1 MRDFH
6 LRFFIE
12 RRWPDGIE
20 ELIEIED
27 ENILWAPE
35 IAGAYVLGANEG
47 TMFSY
52 PWGNSPIYYI
62 GQSRD
67 LRKKLAEHRK
77 YILLAKDD
85 RGEQRWWPRY
95 QYGASFGATVAWYL
109 GRGSQ
114 FAHMLEYDLVT
125 SFYEMYGSI
134 PLANSRWP
142 VKLRPVHGTDEG

>member
-12 RRWPDGIE
+12 RRRPDGIE

-27 ENILWAPE
+27 ENILWVPE
-35 IAGAYVLGANEG
+35 SAGAYVLGTSNDN
-47 TMFSY
+47 MFSY
-52 PWGNSPIYYI
+52 PWGSSPVYYI

-77 YILLAKDD
+77 YIILAKDD
-85 RGEQRWWPRY
+85 RGNQKWWPRY
-95 QYGASFGATVAWYL
+95 QYGVSFGATVAWYL
-109 GRGSQ
+109 VRGSQ
-114 FAHMLEYDLVT
+114 FPNRLEYNLMA

-134 PLANSRWP
+134 PLANNIWP
-142 VKLRPVHGTDEG
+142 SGLRPIHGTYDG

>member
-27 ENILWAPE
+27 ENIPWAPE
-35 IAGAYVLGANEG
+35 IAGAYVLGTNKG

-52 PWGNSPIYYI
+52 PWGNSPVYYI

-67 LRKKLAEHRK
+67 LRKKLVEHRK
-77 YILLAKDD
+77 YILLAKND

-95 QYGASFGATVAWYL
+95 QYGASFGATVAWYT
-109 GRGSQ
+109 GKGSQ

-134 PLANSRWP
+134 PLANNRWP
-142 VKLRPVHGTDEG
+142 ARLRPVHGTDEG